1 MTLHKR
7 LERLEAQRGP
17 ATEAVTVIYFCDPKT
32 SEPNAAIIL
41 GQGTVARRE
50 GETAQGFYQRIAP
63 PGQDAPCLPHNGHD
77 ALADPNAPTWARP
90 EIILRALKQKHDA
103 PTE

>member
-7 LERLEAQRGP
+7 IERLEAQRGP

-50 GETAQGFYQRIAP
+50 GETAQDFYQRTA
-63 PGQDAPCLPHNGHD
+63 QDEDALYLPHNGRE
-77 ALADPNAPTWARP
+77 ALLDPNAPTWART